1 MLDVLDQQL
10 ASSDGP
16 QGSDQASGDQ
26 AGGEKT
32 GEDQAN
38 SQGNADQAGKNQ
50 EGKPQGGKES
60 DAASANPQGS
70 EQANAGAKTG
80 SEKALASAADQ
91 IASQLQSQRMAN
103 RNAAKQRSQ
112 STKKPNGESSA
123 EPDDAGR
130 TENQPVG
137 NSSLPNVMLD
147 KGMEWGRLRQQRAE
161 QVIEG
166 KREFL
171 DPEFG
176 DAIRAYYR
184 ALGKQGLD
192 KKPSAVP

>member
-1 MLDVLDQQL
+1 MLDALDQQI
-10 ASSDGP
+10 ASSDRP
-16 QGSDQASGDQ
+16 QGSEKTGGEKT
-26 AGGEKT
+26 GGEKT
-32 GEDQAN
+32 GEDQA
-38 SQGNADQAGKNQ
+38 GKNQ
-50 EGKPQGGKES
+50 EGK
-60 DAASANPQGS
+60 PQGS

-91 IASQLQSQRMAN
+91 IASQLQNQRMAN

-112 STKKPNGESSA
+112 SAKKPNGESSA
-123 EPDDAGR
+123 EPDDTGL

-137 NSSLPNVMLD
+137 NSALPNVMLD

>member
-1 MLDVLDQQL
+1 MLDALDQQL
-10 ASSDGP
+10 AGSEQQ
-16 QGSDQASGDQ
+16 QGSDSANS
-26 AGGEKT
+26 
-32 GEDQAN
+32 QAN
-38 SQGNADQAGKNQ
+38 SQSNADGKSEQAGKSQ
-50 EGKPQGGKES
+50 EGKPQEGNKS
-60 DAASANPQGS
+60 DAAGPNPQESNQADAGDKSGS
-70 EQANAGAKTG
+70 Q
-80 SEKALASAADQ
+80 KALAAAADQ

-112 STKKPNGESSA
+112 GAKKPNGEASA
-123 EPDDAGR
+123 EPDDTGR

-137 NSSLPNVMLD
+137 NSALPNVMLD

-192 KKPSAVP
+192 KKPSAAP